1 MKTDK
6 KALKRVGGSKVK
18 PVKASTAKTVK
29 NAEAGKSQQGK
40 HAGRSRPGSGQDVPD
55 VPNVPKDPESE
66 KGVRWCVTY
75 GWGDTGMMVKQW
87 TLAKDEK
94 SAYDALSAYA
104 RKEFQS
110 VFEEVWTQTFV
121 ENGVVCDFGSH
132 VYFGFIEGVQAP
144 YASTPSYAVANGV
157 PEELKPEAIEV
168 PRDCTVHE
176 CLASTWGVRL
186 QNLFQGYLQNS
197 ENHGAAW
204 LAAHAL
210 EYCCVSEWWGMFC
223 QDDPDISPV
232 WENDMSPEDVY
243 KGVSEWARNSTDAP
257 EILLMNSPDAKW
269 EAFRHALL
277 YGAKRP

>member
-6 KALKRVGGSKVK
+6 TTGKTAGGSKGK
-18 PVKASTAKTVK
+18 PVKAGKAKDAKKT
-29 NAEAGKSQQGK
+29 EAGKSQRTAK
-40 HAGRSRPGSGQDVPD
+40 AGRGERGGKQDVPKA
-55 VPNVPKDPESE
+55 PEVPKPA
-66 KGVRWCVTY
+66 KGVRWCVTF
-75 GWGDTGMMVKQW
+75 GWGNTELLVKQW
-87 TLAKDEK
+87 ALAKDEK
-94 SAYDALSAYA
+94 SAYDALNAYA
-104 RKEFQS
+104 RKEFRN
-110 VFEEVWTQTFV
+110 VFEEVWTQSFV

-132 VYFGFIEGVQAP
+132 TYFGFIEGIQAP
-144 YASTPSYAVANGV
+144 YTSTPSYAVANGV

-168 PRDCTVHE
+168 PRNCTVHE

-186 QNLFQGYLQNS
+186 QNLFQGYLQAS

-210 EYCCVSEWWGMFC
+210 EYCCMSSWWEMFC

-277 YGAKRP
+277 YGAKRD